1 MHKNSAVTDSLNAEN
16 TADTSTGEVVEE
28 PQQSTTITS
37 CICGEDCAYGDGC
50 ICSCKSKDSCKCLQC
65 KKRFDIVYD
74 DFGNLLSLAVNG
86 YDLNTLISMFNK
98 RSYTSDGN
106 YLTSTVSENDKETT
120 YNYSRENGYLK
131 SKTEPQ
137 GKTTSYS
144 YSTTGNLTKS
154 SVALSENSSL
164 DATYGYDNLG
174 RITSIGHNDFH
185 YIISY
190 NTWGNVSR
198 IMVGLSGLLTGK
210 CLLIILM
217 TRVHIEIVF

>member
-1 MHKNSAVTDSLNAEN
+1 MTL
-16 TADTSTGEVVEE
+16 TRWF
-28 PQQSTTITS
+28 
-37 CICGEDCAYGDGC
+37 
-50 ICSCKSKDSCKCLQC
+50 QC
-65 KKRFDIVYD
+65 
-74 DFGNLLSLAVNG
+74 
-86 YDLNTLISMFNK
+86 
-98 RSYTSDGN
+98 
-106 YLTSTVSENDKETT
+106 LTSAHILRTETILCQRFLKMTKETT

-144 YSTTGNLTKS
+144 YSATGNLTKS

-198 IMVGLSGLLTGK
+198 VMVGLSGLLTGK